1 MYGYAG
7 ELHIAEFSFF
17 PYAESVHYEPEKFDV
32 KNRQAIGGYAYGK
45 KGYEESIINNLPIQ
59 INNREVVVNGWKWRN
74 TFGRGFPPIQ

>member
-45 KGYEESIINNLPIQ
+45 RVMRKA
-59 INNREVVVNGWKWRN
+59 
-74 TFGRGFPPIQ
+74 